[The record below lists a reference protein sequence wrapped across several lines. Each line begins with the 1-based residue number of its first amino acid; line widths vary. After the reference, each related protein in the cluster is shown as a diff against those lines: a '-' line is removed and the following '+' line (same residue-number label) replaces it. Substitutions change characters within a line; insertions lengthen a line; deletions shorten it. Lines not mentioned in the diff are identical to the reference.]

1 MVQVIKQPPSI
12 VNLDVQDNSVLTA
25 TIQIFDTNGKKNLII
40 DLIFIGNGIMGK
52 IPSVNFVTIYFISK
66 INHLFRSM

>member
-25 TIQIFDTNGKKNLII
+25 TIQIFDTNGKK
-40 DLIFIGNGIMGK
+40 
-52 IPSVNFVTIYFISK
+52 T
-66 INHLFRSM
+66 